1 MQERFNEEI
10 SRRER
15 VIHIFSIDEA
25 ALRLISSA
33 LCSHNATK
41 SGRSASISKWIHEMG
56 GGKANAG

>member
-10 SRRER
+10 IRRER
-15 VIHIFSIDEA
+15 VIHIFLIDEA

-41 SGRSASISKWIHEMG
+41 SGRSASISK
-56 GGKANAG
+56 